1 MVILS
6 DSDNIVP
13 SFVELKREPSL
24 PELLQAAES
33 RVVAV
38 LLAPPATTTM
48 KSQPPGPMPLVMP
61 SLLGPPSLEVSSS
74 KYS

>member
-33 RVVAV
+33 RVVAA
-38 LLAPPATTTM
+38 LLPPTTITM

-61 SLLGPPSLEVSSS
+61 SLLAPPLLEESLS
-74 KYS
+74 KYF